1 VRANDSLQNKH
12 IEETFET
19 KDFLKLT
26 QGPFYKL
33 LSTQGPLSDD
43 PYLMRTNDLINS
55 ASSDSL
61 KILLL
66 GLPRSGKSTLA
77 KQLEQRLNVFRISPE
92 VWIEKLFAKV
102 KDLAE
107 NPIDDLPE
115 WDPEGGLPKPEPP
128 VLYTDL
134 ESQVLDVL
142 RSGDAPNNDLLD
154 LILTDLIS
162 SP

>member
-1 VRANDSLQNKH
+1 MRANDSLQNKH

-107 NPIDDLPE
+107 NPIE
-115 WDPEGGLPKPEPP
+115 EE
-128 VLYTDL
+128 
-134 ESQVLDVL
+134 
-142 RSGDAPNNDLLD
+142 
-154 LILTDLIS
+154 
-162 SP
+162 